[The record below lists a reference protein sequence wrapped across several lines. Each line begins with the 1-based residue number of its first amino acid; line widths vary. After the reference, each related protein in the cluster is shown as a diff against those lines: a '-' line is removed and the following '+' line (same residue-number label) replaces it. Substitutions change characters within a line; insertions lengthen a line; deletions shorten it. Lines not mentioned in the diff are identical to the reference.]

1 MKNKEKSI
9 FDPRYR
15 DLIARLTSQRKKSG
29 MTQRD
34 LARALGVDQCYVARI
49 ETHERRLDLIET
61 IDMMRVLGMNDK
73 EIINAIKKLI
83 Q

>member
-34 LARALGVDQCYVARI
+34 LARALGVGQCYVARI

-73 EIINAIKKLI
+73 EIINTIKKLI